1 MLIATSL
8 ATAALLSASALAARP
23 LVSSMRADVTVA
35 PDIPPSLVTRVLEE
49 TSAIW
54 AMAGVFV
61 VWNRQTATVNE
72 ADYGQAAVTGRG
84 PVALSWPPRLRVTI
98 GDWRGITAADPHVK
112 ALGWIVFEAGAPQQ
126 EIYLSH
132 ANAVALF
139 EGSPGMVG
147 RTAAMTLAERET
159 LLGRA
164 MGRALAHEVGHYL
177 LGSKAH
183 TARGLMRAKI
193 TAAELF
199 AGPRRGLQL
208 AAEQKHLIAA
218 RTNTMPPIAH
228 AVSTGSR

>member
-23 LVSSMRADVTVA
+23 FVPSMRADVTVA
-35 PDIPPSLVTRVLEE
+35 PDISPSLVTHVLEE

-54 AMAGVFV
+54 ATAGIFV
-61 VWNRQTATVNE
+61 AWNLTPSIKEVGHSQTAV
-72 ADYGQAAVTGRG
+72 AGRG
-84 PVALSWPPRLRVTI
+84 SVPVGWPPRLRITI
-98 GDWRGITAADPHVK
+98 GDWAGMAGPDPNVK

-139 EGSPGMVG
+139 EGSTGVVS
-147 RTAAMTLAERET
+147 RAASMTLAERET

-177 LGSKAH
+177 LRSKVH
-183 TARGLMRAKI
+183 TAKGLMRAKL
-193 TAAELF
+193 TAGELF
-199 AGPRRGLQL
+199 AGPRRSFQL
-208 AAEQKHLIAA
+208 AAEQKTIVVARLNAA
-218 RTNTMPPIAH
+218 PPFALTSPT
-228 AVSTGSR
+228 ATR

>member
-23 LVSSMRADVTVA
+23 LVSSMKADVTVA
-35 PDIPPSLVTRVLEE
+35 PDISPSLVTRVLEE

-54 AMAGVFV
+54 AMAGIFV
-61 VWNRQTATVNE
+61 VWNRQTAIIRDAEYIRT
-72 ADYGQAAVTGRG
+72 AVTAAGSV
-84 PVALSWPPRLRVTI
+84 PMVWPPRLRVTI
-98 GDWRGITAADPHVK
+98 GDWGGPTGMDPQVK
-112 ALGWIVFEAGAPQQ
+112 ALGWIVFEAGAPHQD
-126 EIYLSH
+126 IYLSH

-139 EGSPGMVG
+139 EGSPGVVG
-147 RTAAMTLAERET
+147 RTAAMTVAERET
-159 LLGRA
+159 LLGRG

-183 TARGLMRAKI
+183 TAKGLMRAKLSA
-193 TAAELF
+193 TELF
-199 AGPRRGLQL
+199 AGPRLGLQL

-218 RTNTMPPIAH
+218 RLNTIPPIAY